1 MADAGSGAFHYTE
14 EDLVEAARLFSGRSV
29 KRPKIIVAYA
39 SLWLASLIFFLSW
52 ISGPGLFDP
61 AAIRDN
67 IGLLI
72 AILILP
78 FALVFVWA
86 KWVIPT
92 MARRNFRQQ
101 RAFQAEFT
109 YGWNDERL
117 TVSTEYGHF
126 DIPWHHFV
134 GWAENANIILLLETD
149 RLYRVIP
156 KRVLNPD
163 QQHSLRHHL
172 AGIGI

>member
-1 MADAGSGAFHYTE
+1 MPDASAGPFRYTE
-14 EDLVEAARLFSGRSV
+14 QDLIEAARLFSGRNV
-29 KRPKIIVAYA
+29 KRPKVIVAYA
-39 SLWLASLIFFLSW
+39 SLWLAGLIFFMSQ

-61 AAIRDN
+61 AAILDH
-67 IGLLI
+67 IGLFI

-86 KWVIPT
+86 NWLIPT

-101 RAFQAEFT
+101 RSFQAEFT
-109 YGWNDERL
+109 YGWNEDRL

-126 DIPWHHFV
+126 EMPWDHFV

-156 KRVLNPD
+156 KRVLSPD

-172 AGIGI
+172 AGIGV